1 MANSLIT
8 AQWVARKALVL
19 LHAKSNFTGRCNR
32 DYQSLLPG
40 PINGVILGQQL
51 SIRLPFQYQ
60 LRTGPQMNAQNS
72 VQRFATLLVNQ
83 QLGVDINFTS
93 VERAMLLN
101 SFEEQTLEPA
111 MARLAAGVENFT
123 TGQVNNVPK
132 FTGAVSTTAT
142 YDQLL
147 QNEQYLTEALAPEDN
162 RRTFTATPQTSR
174 YFVKDNKGLFQPES
188 TISDQWLEGVISDKA
203 AGYVCFRNTKLPTHV
218 IGTFSASSNPAVNG
232 AGQSNPGAGNAFV
245 STFSLVTNG
254 WNAGADTL
262 NAGDVISIAGVNEV
276 DPETKASLGRP
287 KQFVVTA
294 TTTSAGGAMTIP
306 IAPGIITGGSYQ
318 NVDNVPGTGALIQVF
333 GISGAASASPLLN
346 ISGQLIK
353 QSLGWYRDAIVFAN
367 PPMLDLSPL
376 VKMTA
381 AESFEG
387 YNMRFA
393 QQWDPS
399 NDVLPARLDSIV
411 GAVLSYPE
419 LAVRNVEV
427 ASAS

>member
-51 SIRLPFQYQ
+51 SIRLPFQYV

-101 SFEEQTLEPA
+101 NFEEQVLEPA
-111 MARLAAGVENFT
+111 MARLAAGIENFT

-147 QNEQYLTEALAPEDN
+147 QNEQYLTEALAPEDD

-203 AGYVCFRNTKLPTHV
+203 AGYICFRNTKLPTHV
-218 IGTFSASSNPAVNG
+218 IGTFTTSAPTVNG

-245 STFSLVTNG
+245 STFSLNTTG
-254 WNAGADTL
+254 WTVNDVL

-294 TTTSAGGAMTIP
+294 TQTMAGGANTIS

-318 NVDNVPGTGALIQVF
+318 NVDNVPPTGNAISVFGQTGAVAL
-333 GISGAASASPLLN
+333 AA

-381 AESFEG
+381 AEAFEG

-411 GAVLSYPE
+411 GAVLAYPE
-419 LAVRNVEV
+419 LAVRNIEV

>member
-51 SIRLPFQYQ
+51 SIRLPFQYV

-101 SFEEQTLEPA
+101 NFEEQVLEPA

-123 TGQVNNVPK
+123 TGQLNNVPK

-147 QNEQYLTEALAPEDN
+147 QNEQYLTEALAPEDD

-174 YFVKDNKGLFQPES
+174 FFVKDNKGLFQPES

-203 AGYVCFRNTKLPTHV
+203 AGYICFRNTKLPTHV
-218 IGTFSASSNPAVNG
+218 IGTFTTSAPTVNG

-245 STFSLVTNG
+245 STFSLNTTG
-254 WNAGADTL
+254 WTLNDVL

-294 TTTSAGGAMTIP
+294 TQTMASGANTIS

-318 NVDNVPGTGALIQVF
+318 NVDNVPGATAAISVFGQTGATAL
-333 GISGAASASPLLN
+333 AA

-381 AESFEG
+381 AEAFEG

-411 GAVLSYPE
+411 GAVLAYPE
-419 LAVRNVEV
+419 LAVRNIEV

>member
-93 VERAMLLN
+93 VERAMLVN
-101 SFEEQTLEPA
+101 SFEEQVLEPA

-132 FTGAVSTTAT
+132 FTGAFSTTAT

-147 QNEQYLTEALAPEDN
+147 QNEQYLTEALAPEDD

-218 IGTFSASSNPAVNG
+218 IGTFAATSNPVVNG

-245 STFSLVTNG
+245 STFSLTVSG
-254 WNAGADTL
+254 FAGGDVV
-262 NAGDVISIAGVNEV
+262 NAGDIISIAGVNEV

-294 TTTSAGGAMTIP
+294 TTAAGPTTLS
-306 IAPGIITGGSYQ
+306 IAPGIITGGAYQ
-318 NVDNVPGTGALIQVF
+318 NVDNVPASGAAISIF
-333 GISGAASASPLLN
+333 GVAGAAANSPLVNISGA
-346 ISGQLIK
+346 LIK

-419 LAVRNVEV
+419 LAVRNIEV

>member
-19 LHAKSNFTGRCNR
+19 LHAKSNFTGRTNR

-101 SFEEQTLEPA
+101 SFEEQVLEPA

-132 FTGAVSTTAT
+132 FTGSVNTTAT

-218 IGTFSASSNPAVNG
+218 IGTFGATSNPTVNG

-245 STFSLVTNG
+245 ATFALTVTG
-254 WNAGADTL
+254 FSATDVV
-262 NAGDVISIAGVNEV
+262 NAGDVITLSGVNEV

-294 TTTSAGGAMTIP
+294 TTGLQPTSLS
-306 IAPGIITGGSYQ
+306 IAPGIITGGAYQ
-318 NVDNVPGTGALIQVF
+318 NVDSVPGASAAIQIF
-333 GISGAASASPLLN
+333 GISGAASNSPLAA

-419 LAVRNVEV
+419 LAVRNIEV

>member
-19 LHAKSNFTGRCNR
+19 LHAKSNFTGRTNR

-51 SIRLPFQYQ
+51 SIRLPFQYT

-83 QLGVDINFTS
+83 QLGVDVNFTS

-101 SFEEQTLEPA
+101 SFEEQVLEPA
-111 MARLAAGVENFT
+111 IARLAAGAENFT
-123 TGQVNNVPK
+123 TALVNAVPK
-132 FTGAVSTTAT
+132 FTGAYNTTAT
-142 YDQLL
+142 YNNLL
-147 QNEQYLTEALAPEDN
+147 QNEQYLTEALAPEDD

-174 YFVKDNKGLFQPES
+174 YFVQDNKGLFNPES
-188 TISDQWLEGVISDKA
+188 TISDQWLEGVIAEKA
-203 AGYVCFRNTKLPTHV
+203 AGYVCFRNTKMPTHV
-218 IGTFSASSNPAVNG
+218 VGTFSTTSVPVVNG
-232 AGQSNPGAGNAFV
+232 AGQSNPGAGNAFIA
-245 STFSLVTNG
+245 SFSLATNG
-254 WNAGADTL
+254 WASGLTTL

-276 DPETKASLGRP
+276 DPETKVSLGRL
-287 KQFVVTA
+287 KQFVVLTTISDTA
-294 TTTSAGGAMTIP
+294 GAIVAS
-306 IAPGIITGGSYQ
+306 IAPGIITGGAYQ
-318 NVDNVPGTGALIQVF
+318 NVDSVPATGAAILVF
-333 GISGAASASPLLN
+333 GQSGAVALGA

-381 AESFEG
+381 AEAFEG
-387 YNMRFA
+387 YNIRFA

-399 NDVLPARLDSIV
+399 NDVLPARLDMII
-411 GAVLSYPE
+411 GAVLAYPE
-419 LAVRNVEV
+419 LAVRNIEV
-427 ASAS
+427 PA

>member
-19 LHAKSNFTGRCNR
+19 LHAKSNFTGRTNR

-51 SIRLPFQYQ
+51 SIRLPFQYM

-101 SFEEQTLEPA
+101 NFEEQVLEPA
-111 MARLAAGVENFT
+111 MARLAAGIENFT

-132 FTGAVSTTAT
+132 YTGAYNTTAT

-174 YFVKDNKGLFQPES
+174 YFVRDNKGLFNPES
-188 TISDQWLEGVISDKA
+188 TVSDQWLEGVISDKA
-203 AGYVCFRNTKLPTHV
+203 AGYTCFRNTKLPTHV
-218 IGTFSASSNPAVNG
+218 CGTFAATSNPTVNG

-245 STFSLVTNG
+245 STFTLTVTG
-254 WNAGADTL
+254 FAASDVL

-294 TTTSAGGAMTIP
+294 TTGAQPTSVS
-306 IAPGIITGGSYQ
+306 IAPGIVTGGAYQ
-318 NVDNVPGTGALIQVF
+318 NVDSVPATTAAISVF
-333 GISGAASASPLLN
+333 GVAGAAAASPLLN
-346 ISGQLIK
+346 LSGALIK

-381 AESFEG
+381 AEAFEG
-387 YNMRFA
+387 YNIRFA

-411 GAVLSYPE
+411 GAVLAYPE
-419 LAVRNVEV
+419 LAVRNIEV
-427 ASAS
+427 ASAA

>member
-19 LHAKSNFTGRCNR
+19 LHAKSNFTGRTNR

-83 QLGVDINFTS
+83 QLGVDLNFTS

-101 SFEEQTLEPA
+101 NFEEQVLEPA
-111 MARLAAGVENFT
+111 IARLAAGAEYFT
-123 TGQVNNVPK
+123 TGLTNSVPK
-132 FTGAVSTTAT
+132 FTGAYNTTAT

-147 QNEQYLTEALAPEDN
+147 QNEQYLTEALAPEDD

-174 YFVKDNKGLFQPES
+174 YFVRDNKGLFNPES

-203 AGYVCFRNTKLPTHV
+203 ASFTCFRNTKMPTHTV
-218 IGTFSASSNPAVNG
+218 GTFSTTSVPLVNG
-232 AGQSNPGAGNAFV
+232 GGQSNPGAGNAFV
-245 STFSLVTNG
+245 ATFTLNTNG
-254 WNAGADTL
+254 WASGLTTL
-262 NAGDVISIAGVNEV
+262 NAGDIISIAGVNDV
-276 DPETKASLGRP
+276 DPETKASLGRL
-287 KQFVVTA
+287 KQFVVTSTISD
-294 TTTSAGGAMTIP
+294 TTGSIAIP

-318 NVDNVPGTGALIQVF
+318 NVDSVPVSGNAIYVFGQTGAVAL
-333 GISGAASASPLLN
+333 GNISGALL
-346 ISGQLIK
+346 K

-381 AESFEG
+381 AEAFEG
-387 YNMRFA
+387 YNIRFA

-399 NDVLPARLDSIV
+399 NDVLPARLDAIV
-411 GAVLSYPE
+411 GAVLAYPE
-419 LAVRNVEV
+419 LAVRNIELP
-427 ASAS
+427 S